1 MTNSFH
7 TPALAVIASMI
18 ASRVSHESP
27 SLPPIREEIKKLP
40 GQIKIKSSGQY
51 FDKCTFGSDDAC
63 YASFLGNMT
72 RWLIFT
78 NKVVKNDVVGYRVTA
93 MRLLS
98 AKSVP
103 INVTEKS
110 VENRLYSQI
119 SASLVEDLLEQHFGA
134 RPAA

>member
-1 MTNSFH
+1 
-7 TPALAVIASMI
+7 
-18 ASRVSHESP
+18 
-27 SLPPIREEIKKLP
+27 
-40 GQIKIKSSGQY
+40 
-51 FDKCTFGSDDAC
+51 
-63 YASFLGNMT
+63 MT